1 MGELATQEMH
11 DRLRLETRRVGVQIE
26 GEEPAAGIHRRA
38 VARERQRDERL
49 TILVMVQLERDFDAI
64 DAQGFYFRMRARPL
78 GWAAAEVLV

>member
-26 GEEPAAGIHRRA
+26 GEEPAAGIHRGA

-49 TILVMVQLERDFDAI
+49 TIIVMVQLKRDFDAI
-64 DAQGFYFRMRARPL
+64 DGQGFYFRMRARPL
-78 GWAAAEVLV
+78 GSAAAEVLV

>member
-26 GEEPAAGIHRRA
+26 GEEPAAGIHWRA

-49 TILVMVQLERDFDAI
+49 TILVMVQLKRDFDAI

-78 GWAAAEVLV
+78 GSAAAEVLV

>member
-11 DRLRLETRRVGVQIE
+11 DCLGFETRRIGVQIE

-49 TILVMVQLERDFDAI
+49 TILVMVQLKRDFDAI
-64 DAQGFYFRMRARPL
+64 DGQGCYFRMGARPL
-78 GWAAAEVLV
+78 GSAAAEVLV